1 MIATRWAVLA
11 VTTVPTLAAFGA
23 TGTNLEPSALRL
35 AVTAIVGLLAS
46 LFWPGGG
53 ATPAR
58 TALRIA
64 GWSLA
69 AACLA
74 AIALRL
80 AGDRGQPFARILP
93 ACAMLMLVL
102 LVTHA
107 LAAGVEAHW
116 RGKSVNAESCRE
128 MAGRSAAILLAL
140 LGSVPLWIGPAAE
153 LLARRH
159 AWIIDAVIDVS
170 PLTHLA
176 VASDNDLL
184 RNPWFYQHANLAA
197 LRFSYP
203 SLTGIILSYS
213 TVVLLLALIS
223 LAPRRLRP
231 VEADSP
237 FPPTMEHQR

>member
-1 MIATRWAVLA
+1 MLA
-11 VTTVPTLAAFGA
+11 VATVPTLAAFGA
-23 TGTNLEPSALRL
+23 TGTNMEPSALRL

-46 LFWPGGG
+46 LFWPGRG

-58 TALRIA
+58 TALRVA

-74 AIALRL
+74 AVALRF
-80 AGDRGQPFARILP
+80 AADHGQPFSRILP
-93 ACAMLMLVL
+93 ACAMLVLIL

-107 LAAGVEAHW
+107 LAAGLERRW
-116 RGKSVNAESCRE
+116 RVDGIDAEKSRE
-128 MAGRSAAILLAL
+128 MAGRSVAIVLAL
-140 LGSVPLWIGPAAE
+140 VGSVPLWLGPAAE
-153 LLARRH
+153 LLASRLP
-159 AWIIDAVIDVS
+159 WIVDAALGLS

-237 FPPTMEHQR
+237 FPPTMEHQ